1 MAMGMTDR
9 RQQAQ
14 RRVKS
19 VPATVTID
27 RELMDFIDVLL
38 QRRAF
43 KSRSHV
49 VNAAL
54 DYLKWTLENDP
65 NRFFGR
71 QVVPAKTSQVPP
83 QPQNTD
89 RLPLR

>member
-1 MAMGMTDR
+1 MTDR

-19 VPATVTID
+19 IPATVTID

-38 QRRAF
+38 ERRAF

-49 VNAAL
+49 VNAAV
-54 DYLKWTLENDP
+54 DYLKWTLENEP

-71 QVVPAKTSQVPP
+71 RAAPAKTLPVPP
-83 QPQNTD
+83 QSQNTS
-89 RLPLR
+89 RLPPR

>member
-1 MAMGMTDR
+1 MGMTDR

-54 DYLKWTLENDP
+54 DYLKWTLENEP
-65 NRFFGR
+65 NRFFGG
-71 QVVPAKTSQVPP
+71 QVVPAKTLPVPP

-89 RLPLR
+89 RLPPR

>member
-1 MAMGMTDR
+1 MIMTDR

-65 NRFFGR
+65 NRFFGQR
-71 QVVPAKTSQVPP
+71 VVPVKTSQVPP
-83 QPQNTD
+83 PPQNKD

>member
-1 MAMGMTDR
+1 MYMTDR

-65 NRFFGR
+65 NRFFGQR
-71 QVVPAKTSQVPP
+71 VAPVKTSQVPP

-89 RLPLR
+89 RLPPR

>member
-1 MAMGMTDR
+1 MTER
-9 RQQAQ
+9 RQQTQ

-19 VPATVTID
+19 VPVTVTID

-65 NRFFGR
+65 SRFFGQR
-71 QVVPAKTSQVPP
+71 GVPANKQQTPP
-83 QPQNTD
+83 QLNNKD
-89 RLPLR
+89 RLPPR

>member
-1 MAMGMTDR
+1 MGIGMTDR

-19 VPATVTID
+19 VPVTVTID

-71 QVVPAKTSQVPP
+71 QVVPAKTSPVPP
-83 QPQNTD
+83 QPQNKD

>member
-1 MAMGMTDR
+1 MLMTDR

-54 DYLKWTLENDP
+54 DYLKWTLENEP
-65 NRFFGR
+65 NRFFGQR
-71 QVVPAKTSQVPP
+71 VAPAKTSPVPP
-83 QPQNTD
+83 QPPNKD
-89 RLPLR
+89 RPPLR

>member
-1 MAMGMTDR
+1 MTDR

-27 RELMDFIDVLL
+27 RELMDFIDLLL

-65 NRFFGR
+65 NRFFGQR
-71 QVVPAKTSQVPP
+71 VAPVKTLPVPP
-83 QPQNTD
+83 QPPNTD
-89 RLPLR
+89 RLPPR

>member
-1 MAMGMTDR
+1 MTER
-9 RQQAQ
+9 RQQTQ

-54 DYLKWTLENDP
+54 DYLKWTLENEP
-65 NRFFGR
+65 NRFFGQR
-71 QVVPAKTSQVPP
+71 VAPVKSSPIPP
-83 QPQNTD
+83 QPHNRD
-89 RLPLR
+89 RLPPR

>member
-1 MAMGMTDR
+1 MGMTDR

-54 DYLKWTLENDP
+54 DYLKWTLENDT
-65 NRFFGR
+65 NRFFGQR
-71 QVVPAKTSQVPP
+71 VAPVKTSQVPP

-89 RLPLR
+89 RLPPR

>member
-1 MAMGMTDR
+1 MGMPDR
-9 RQQAQ
+9 REQAQ

-19 VPATVTID
+19 GPATVTID

-65 NRFFGR
+65 NRFFGQR
-71 QVVPAKTSQVPP
+71 VAPTKTLPVPP
-83 QPQNTD
+83 QPKNTD
-89 RLPLR
+89 LLPPR

>member
-1 MAMGMTDR
+1 MTDR

-65 NRFFGR
+65 NRVFGR
-71 QVVPAKTSQVPP
+71 QVVPTKTLPVPQ
-83 QPQNTD
+83 QPKNKD